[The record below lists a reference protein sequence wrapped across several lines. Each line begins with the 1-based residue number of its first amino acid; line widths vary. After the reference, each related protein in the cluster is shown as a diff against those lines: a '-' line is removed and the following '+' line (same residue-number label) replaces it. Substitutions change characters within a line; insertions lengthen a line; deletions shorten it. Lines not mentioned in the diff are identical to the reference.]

1 MTEPR
6 KATDVLLDLESKVDT
21 LIGLVRSQDL
31 VIKILSNKLNEVM
44 SKLTVSQAPKP
55 TAEAPTSMPRMPLSP
70 LQNLPQLDPERQV
83 LVDAEVRLPTTD
95 SPQGFRRTSRP
106 ETFQGDDVYLGQK
119 KEQRTVPKY
128 PTQLPKPPPGR
139 DAAPEVD
146 FPEVPPPF
154 PEHQT
159 SVPAKQ
165 ARPVGKPVQQL
176 VQNAIPVVQ
185 RIVDKG
191 GKSIFL
197 ADVEI
202 TDLTTAQPVFKTR
215 TNGTGKWMASLGV
228 GAYRVSIRKRGD
240 GTKEKIEADQDIT
253 VDGSKSPLE
262 LQTVIIR

>member
-44 SKLTVSQAPKP
+44 SKMTAPQVARP
-55 TAEAPTSMPRMPLSP
+55 TAEAPAMSPTPRMPFSP

-83 LVDAEVRLPTTD
+83 LVDAEVKLPATD

-119 KEQRTVPKY
+119 KEQQTIPKY

-139 DAAPEVD
+139 STTPEVD
-146 FPEVPPPF
+146 FPEAPQPS
-154 PEHQT
+154 Q

-165 ARPVGKPVQQL
+165 AKPVGKPVQQL

-185 RIVDKG
+185 RIVDKS

-202 TDLTTAQPVFKTR
+202 TDLATAQSVFKTR

-228 GAYRVSIRKRGD
+228 GAYRVSIRKRGSD
-240 GTKEKIEADQDIT
+240 SKDKVEADQDIQ
-253 VDGSKSPLE
+253 VDGNKSPLE